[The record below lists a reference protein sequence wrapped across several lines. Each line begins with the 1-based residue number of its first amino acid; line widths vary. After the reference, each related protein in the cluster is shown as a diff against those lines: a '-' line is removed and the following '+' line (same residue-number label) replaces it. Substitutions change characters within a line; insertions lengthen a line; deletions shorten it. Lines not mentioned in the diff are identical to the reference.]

1 MNSPARPR
9 FSLVCAASQVGRHLP
24 GFIASLEAQTHGLD
38 DVEIIMVDD
47 GSPDDS
53 ADDSAEILDAWATRR
68 PDTVRVL
75 HQADTGR
82 GSGQGA
88 GQGAGRNA
96 GIAVA
101 TGAWISF
108 PDPDDTLAP
117 TYLAEVADF
126 LDTHPDADLV
136 ACRRLM
142 WNEETGDTLDE
153 HPLRSMYRGNPYVDL
168 AQTPE
173 RFHGHSPTSFFH
185 LDRVRDLDLTFD
197 TRIRPTFEDGHFNC
211 RYLLD
216 HPHPKV
222 GFLETATYHE
232 RLDGSSGRPAA
243 AHPDRYTLILDSF
256 LDLARRAVTQYGE
269 VPGWL
274 ATSLLHELSWYV
286 AAPDAKG
293 PPGRPVSGAAA
304 GHVHEIA
311 AEILGLVDV
320 DRALPFVPPAVT
332 PLSRHVLAHGYRG
345 GPWHDSFVQLG
356 HLDVTQELVRASYF
370 FTGEQP
376 EETWWANGEPITP
389 LHAKIR
395 DFSYYG
401 RALLHERIVWL
412 PADRT
417 LTVDLDGSPT
427 TLTYEPPLGS
437 VKVAPPGQIR
447 WWLSA
452 DSARVRATTPE
463 QLRVRRPASRQGRL
477 AQKLRHL
484 PTTRRKYAD
493 AWVLMDRI
501 HDAADSGEILFRYLR
516 EHRPEINAWFVLEKG
531 GPEWNRFKAAGH
543 GDRLVAHGSLQW
555 RLLMAHAAHLLSSHA
570 EDALIAPAAI
580 REFTPPNWRFHFLQH
595 GVIKDDLSSWL
606 DPKKIETFV
615 VSTPQELAS
624 VAGDHTSYVFTTRE
638 VALTGLPR
646 FDRLREVGLR
656 FPPERRDLLLVAP
669 TWRNEL
675 TPPFIPG
682 TQRRPLDRSL
692 LETDFLRRWLAYLT
706 DPELADATRDQG
718 VTLAFLPHPILQPL
732 RPFME
737 LPAQV
742 RALSY
747 EGQDPQELFA
757 RSRAVVTDFSSIA
770 FNAAYLD
777 RPVVYYQFD
786 ADSVFTGGH
795 VGRRGYFDYA
805 RDGFGPVVE
814 THEAAVDATVAAL
827 AHGPSPL
834 PEYQARIDATFTLR
848 DGRCC
853 ERVVAR
859 ILETGGR
866 RSVLPP
872 TPTPTQASPAG

>member
-9 FSLVCAASQVGRHLP
+9 FSLVGAASDVGRYLP
-24 GFIASLEAQTHGLD
+24 DFIGSLEAQTHGLD

-47 GSPDDS
+47 GST
-53 ADDSAEILDAWATRR
+53 DDSAEILDAWATRS

-75 HQADTGR
+75 HQADAGE
-82 GSGQGA
+82 GA
-88 GQGAGRNA
+88 GTGAARNA

-101 TGAWISF
+101 TGEWISF
-108 PDPDDTLAP
+108 PDPDDTLDP

-142 WNEETGDTLDE
+142 WNEETDRTRDE

-197 TRIRPTFEDGHFNC
+197 TRIRPNFEDGHFNC

-232 RLDGSSGRPAA
+232 RIDGRPGRRAGA
-243 AHPDRYTLILDSF
+243 AHPDRYTLILEGY
-256 LDLARRAVTQYGE
+256 LDLTRRAVAQSGA

-274 ATSLLHELSWYV
+274 ATFLLHELYWYV
-286 AAPDAKG
+286 AAPDPKA
-293 PPGRPVSGAAA
+293 PAGRPVAGPAAA
-304 GHVHEIA
+304 HVHEIA
-311 AEILGLVDV
+311 AEILGLIDV
-320 DRALPFVPPAVT
+320 DTALPFVPPVVT
-332 PLSRHVLAHGYRG
+332 PLARLVLAHGYADE
-345 GPWHDSFVQLG
+345 PWHDSSVQLG

-376 EETWWANGEPITP
+376 EETWWANGEAITP

-395 DFSYYG
+395 DHAYYG
-401 RALLHERIVWL
+401 RALLHERLVWL

-417 LTVDLDGSPT
+417 LTADLDGSPM
-427 TLTYEPPLGS
+427 TLTYEPPPGS

-447 WWLSA
+447 WWLGS
-452 DSARVRATTPE
+452 DSARVRATIPE
-463 QLRVRRPASRQGRL
+463 ELRARRPASKQGRL
-477 AQKLRHL
+477 AQKLMHL

-516 EHRPEINAWFVLEKG
+516 EHHPEINAWFVLEKDG
-531 GPEWNRFKAAGH
+531 SEWTRFRAAGH
-543 GDRLVAHGSLQW
+543 GDRLVAHGSMQW

-580 REFTPPNWRFHFLQH
+580 REFTAPRWRFHFLQH

-646 FDRLREVGLR
+646 FDRLREIGLR
-656 FPPERRDLLLVAP
+656 YPPDRRDLLLVAP

-692 LETDFLRRWLAYLT
+692 LETDFMRRWLAYLT
-706 DPELADATRDQG
+706 EPRLAAAVRDEG
-718 VTLAFLPHPILQPL
+718 VTLGFLPHPILQPL
-732 RPFME
+732 LPFMD
-737 LPAQV
+737 LPSHV
-742 RALSY
+742 RPLSY
-747 EGQDPQELFA
+747 EGHDPQELFA
-757 RSRAVVTDFSSIA
+757 RTRLLVTDFSSIA
-770 FNAAYLD
+770 FNAAYLE

-805 RDGFGPVVE
+805 RDGFGPVIE
-814 THEAAVDATVAAL
+814 THDAVVEATIEAL
-827 AHGPSPL
+827 AHGPAPL
-834 PEYQARIDATFTLR
+834 PAYQARIDATFTLR

-859 ILETGGR
+859 VLETGAR
-866 RSVLPP
+866 RSGLPP
-872 TPTPTQASPAG
+872 TPTPTSTPARV

>member
-1 MNSPARPR
+1 MPGSRPR
-9 FSLVCAASQVGRHLP
+9 FSLVSAVYHVGRYLP
-24 GFIASLEAQTHGLD
+24 DFIASLEAQTHGLD

-47 GSPDDS
+47 GSS
-53 ADDSAEILDAWATRR
+53 DDSAEILDAWATRR

-75 HQADTGR
+75 HQAN
-82 GSGQGA
+82 A
-88 GQGAGRNA
+88 GQGAARNA

-142 WNEETGDTLDE
+142 WDEETGRKKDE

-197 TRIRPTFEDGHFNC
+197 TRIRPNFEDGHFNC

-222 GFLETATYHE
+222 GFLETATYHY
-232 RLDGSSGRPAA
+232 RLRADGSSTVQTSRA
-243 AHPDRYTLILDSF
+243 DVRRYTTVPEHGF
-256 LDLARRAVTQYGE
+256 VDLVRTATARYGE

-274 ATSLLHELSWYV
+274 ASCLIYELLWYFNT
-286 AAPDAKG
+286 PD
-293 PPGRPVSGAAA
+293 AAA
-304 GHVHEIA
+304 GEGRPIDGPLADRFHELIG
-311 AEILGLVDV
+311 EVLGSIDV
-320 DRALPFVPPAVT
+320 EEALPYASPFVPLAAK
-332 PLSRHVLAHGYRG
+332 LAMAHGYEPE
-345 GPWHDSFVQLG
+345 PWHDPFVQLG

-389 LHAKIR
+389 LHAKIC

-401 RALLHERIVWL
+401 RVMVQERIVWL

-427 TLTYEPPLGS
+427 DIVYERPHGP
-437 VKVAPPGQIR
+437 VRVAPAGQIR
-447 WWLSA
+447 WWLNPE
-452 DSARVRATTPE
+452 SARNRNRVP
-463 QLRVRRPASRQGRL
+463 QHLRIRIPRSRHGKL
-477 AQKLRHL
+477 AQRLMHR
-484 PTTRRKYAD
+484 PSVRRKYAD

-501 HDAADSGEILFRYLR
+501 HDAADSGEILFRHLR

-570 EDALIAPAAI
+570 DAPIVAPKEI
-580 REFTPPNWRFHFLQH
+580 LEFTPASWRFHFLQH
-595 GVIKDDLSSWL
+595 GVSKDDISPWL
-606 DPKKIETFV
+606 NPKKIETFV

-656 FPPERRDLLLVAP
+656 FPPERRDLLLVTP
-669 TWRNEL
+669 TWRNNL
-675 TPPFIPG
+675 LPKRIPG
-682 TQRRPLDRSL
+682 TQKHVADPAL
-692 LETDFLRRWLAYLT
+692 LETEFMRSWLAFLRDEKLAAARA
-706 DPELADATRDQG
+706 EHG
-718 VTLAFLPHPILQPL
+718 VSLAFLPHPILQPWL
-732 RPFME
+732 PLID
-737 LPAQV
+737 LPAHVQT
-742 RALSY
+742 LSY

-757 RSRAVVTDFSSIA
+757 RTRLLVTDFSSIA

-786 ADSVFTGGH
+786 ADSVLGGGH
-795 VGRRGYFDYA
+795 TGRQSYFEYS

-834 PEYQARIDATFTLR
+834 PDYQARIDATFTLR

-859 ILETGGR
+859 VLETDSL
-866 RSVLPP
+866 RSGLPAVP
-872 TPTPTQASPAG
+872 TP